1 MFPKVS
7 VKTMGAVIP
16 LSWGNAQ
23 VLRSIWISM
32 KNLFFSHLCVEKG
45 LSKLR
50 MSLAGGRAGESKQ
63 WSDIR
68 LVTASRCAG
77 AFLYRHLRS
86 SSRPL
91 SSMLTSFRCQR
102 SIEEP
107 CRRYVWELGWSEEPT
122 TTLVISFQW
131 SLPNVFHL
139 FYCVKKAKKDLKL
152 VSWDMKLLPI
162 TAKGVSI

>member
-32 KNLFFSHLCVEKG
+32 KNLFFSHLCVKKG

-77 AFLYRHLRS
+77 AFLYWHLRS

-107 CRRYVWELGWSEEPT
+107 CSRYVWELGVKSRT
-122 TTLVISFQW
+122 NHHTCYVI
-131 SLPNVFHL
+131 P
-139 FYCVKKAKKDLKL
+139 VKFAKCFPF
-152 VSWDMKLLPI
+152 VLLCEI
-162 TAKGVSI
+162 S

>member
-1 MFPKVS
+1 MFPKVR

-32 KNLFFSHLCVEKG
+32 QDLFFSHLCVKKG

-68 LVTASRCAG
+68 LVTANRCAG
-77 AFLYRHLRS
+77 TFLYWHFRS

-91 SSMLTSFRCQR
+91 SSMLTSFRCQS

-107 CRRYVWELGWSEEPT
+107 YRRL
-122 TTLVISFQW
+122 
-131 SLPNVFHL
+131 
-139 FYCVKKAKKDLKL
+139 CVGTGAKSRTNHHTCYIMPVKFAKCFPF
-152 VSWDMKLLPI
+152 VLLCE
-162 TAKGVSI
+162 KS